1 MVISTSIFL
10 LDMTNI
16 SIMKRYILEASF
28 VNIVAVFQNR
38 IVLRRYEHPR
48 YTNQF

>member
-16 SIMKRYILEASF
+16 RIMKRYILEASF
-28 VNIVAVFQNR
+28 VNIVAVFRNC
-38 IVLRRYEHPR
+38 IVLWRHEHPH
-48 YTNQF
+48 YTN